1 MAMDLSDLRAEE
13 DLFSDGDSN
22 GSNGDG
28 GGGSGAEELTAPFSA
43 PDGPATPE
51 ESHRF
56 CARFFSRLAAVE
68 IGGGTLA
75 CSSASWNRCSMA

>member
-28 GGGSGAEELTAPFSA
+28 GGGSGAEELTAPI
-43 PDGPATPE
+43 
-51 ESHRF
+51 F
-56 CARFFSRLAAVE
+56 CPRWS
-68 IGGGTLA
+68 
-75 CSSASWNRCSMA
+75 CYP